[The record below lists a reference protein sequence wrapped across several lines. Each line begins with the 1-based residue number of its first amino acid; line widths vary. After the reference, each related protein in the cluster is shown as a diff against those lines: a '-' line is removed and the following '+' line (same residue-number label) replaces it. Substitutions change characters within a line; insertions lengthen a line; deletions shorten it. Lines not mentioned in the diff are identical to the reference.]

1 MRRCPQP
8 ERNQMARSSPFP
20 QCKTRK
26 GEEMCLGGLPA
37 HARVRTAV
45 VTRTCPSVQ
54 VQKITRQKAGTRT
67 LWSPQE
73 LYSGSMGF
81 EKNHYIAP
89 GNDAPGSGVVASG
102 KRSLSMAARRGWRTI
117 QLYVTT
123 CFTFSWPNCYA
134 SPGYDKLMGRLVN
147 RVNDGKDP

>member
-1 MRRCPQP
+1 MEGPCADALNLKETRWPEAALFPSVRPGKGRRCVWEAFQ
-8 ERNQMARSSPFP
+8 
-20 QCKTRK
+20 
-26 GEEMCLGGLPA
+26 A

-54 VQKITRQKAGTRT
+54 VQKITRQKTGTRT

-73 LYSGSMGF
+73 LYSRSMGF
-81 EKNHYIAP
+81 EKNHYMAP
-89 GNDAPGSGVVASG
+89 ENDVPGSGMVASG
-102 KRSLSMAARRGWRTI
+102 KRSLSTAARRGWRTI

-134 SPGYDKLMGRLVN
+134 SPGYDKLMGRFVT
-147 RVNDGKDP
+147 K